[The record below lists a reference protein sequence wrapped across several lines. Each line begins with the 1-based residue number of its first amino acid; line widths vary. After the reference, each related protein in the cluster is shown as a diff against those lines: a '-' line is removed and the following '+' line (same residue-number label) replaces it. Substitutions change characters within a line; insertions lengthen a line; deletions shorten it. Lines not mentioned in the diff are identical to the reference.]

1 MTEYSL
7 YAISFLSNKKNFYL
21 SFYSKK
27 EITPKRFY
35 NLIDKI
41 VSKCLNDDFVGAIH
55 HATNHELILI
65 DENEFYDLTCYKAE
79 IDFDNRVVE
88 IDYGFVAQ
96 VNIKFEKFHE
106 TGHELVEK
114 YWG

>member
-7 YAISFLSNKKNFYL
+7 YVISFLSNKKDFYL

-27 EITPKRFY
+27 E
-35 NLIDKI
+35 
-41 VSKCLNDDFVGAIH
+41 LN
-55 HATNHELILI
+55 
-65 DENEFYDLTCYKAE
+65 CYKAE

-88 IDYGFVAQ
+88 TDYGFVAQ

-106 TGHELVEK
+106 LVER

>member
-7 YAISFLSNKKNFYL
+7 YAISFLSNNRDLYL

-35 NLIDKI
+35 NLVDKI
-41 VSKCLNDDFVGAIH
+41 VSKCLNDDFVGAIN

-65 DENEFYDLTCYKAE
+65 DEKEFYDLNCYTVE
-79 IDFDNRVVE
+79 IDFDKRVVQV
-88 IDYGFVAQ
+88 DYGFVAQ
-96 VNIKFEKFHE
+96 INIKFENFHE
-106 TGHELVEK
+106 IGHELVEK